1 VKRIVALSAGLN
13 RPSSTRLLTDRLAAA
28 ALSDV
33 DASVAAF
40 ELRDTAHDVVNHLLT
55 GFAPSA
61 LREVLDAVAGADGLI
76 AVTPIFNASASG
88 LFTSFFNVVES
99 LEGLPVL
106 AGATGG
112 TARHSLALEHSIR
125 PMLTYLK
132 AIVVPTAVY
141 AATEDFADASLQ
153 ARVDRAGRE
162 FAALVA
168 GRPAT
173 AVKDP
178 FALTTTFD
186 EMLGGR

>member
-186 EMLGGR
+186 ELLGGR